1 MVLFFVVFVYLFFTD
16 VFKIQATNIFLFIQ
30 YREKTISGNTCY
42 YLTLLQVQ
50 MWDRVI
56 LKHLKYACM
65 QHASCNIF
73 FMFGCVK
80 MKTLR
85 TSLSKI
91 FCEWKNINQD
101 SKIF

>member
-50 MWDRVI
+50 M
-56 LKHLKYACM
+56 
-65 QHASCNIF
+65 
-73 FMFGCVK
+73 
-80 MKTLR
+80 
-85 TSLSKI
+85 
-91 FCEWKNINQD
+91 
-101 SKIF
+101 